1 MNCVCFAIMVA
12 TFCGAERRNASLAI
26 QSSSFVQIII
36 RDFCCCCCCCCC
48 CCSCYPPPRTGYI
61 VIVDYYA

>member
-48 CCSCYPPPRTGYI
+48 CSCYPPPRTGYI